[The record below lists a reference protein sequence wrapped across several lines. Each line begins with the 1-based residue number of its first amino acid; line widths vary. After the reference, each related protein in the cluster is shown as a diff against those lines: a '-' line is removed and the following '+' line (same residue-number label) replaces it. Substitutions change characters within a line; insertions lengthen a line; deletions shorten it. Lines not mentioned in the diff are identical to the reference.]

1 VIPAGRGLSRGSLD
15 GSVILASR
23 GLSRG
28 GLDGSVVLAVVLDFV
43 RGVLL
48 GVVLLVQIKFKSL
61 FIFI

>member
-1 VIPAGRGLSRGSLD
+1 VILASRGLSQGSLD
-15 GSVILASR
+15 SSVISASR

-48 GVVLLVQIKFKSL
+48 RVVLLV
-61 FIFI
+61 